1 MDGNVGEKLRPA
13 SSPDFVSFTVGR
25 ADVTC
30 ASHVAAAIRSVLDQ
44 GTLYGYAESHPAA
57 RPLAGRGV
65 AFAVTLPGEIE
76 RVVVRHNR
84 HGGLLASVRRDLFRP
99 PTRAPHELRMSEQ
112 LRASGVPTPLML
124 GYVVY
129 RVVPG
134 FVRAD
139 VFSRE
144 VPDSFDL
151 SAVLLAPE
159 PADVVQAWSATRR
172 LLRRLAEAGAR
183 HRDLNVK
190 NILLQRK
197 GAAAGR
203 GLDAYVLDVDRV
215 EFPADRAGVDEANIA
230 RLLRSARKWQQV
242 HGAAISDSELRD
254 LEALLRRPAQAVAST
269 RS

>member
-1 MDGNVGEKLRPA
+1 MDGEGHRSA

-30 ASHVAAAIRSVLDQ
+30 ASHVASAIRSVLDG
-44 GTLYGYAESHPAA
+44 GTLYGYAASHPGA
-57 RPLAGRGV
+57 RALAGRGV
-65 AFAVTLPGEIE
+65 AFAVTLPGDAE

-112 LRASGVPTPLML
+112 LRAAGVPTPVML
-124 GYVVY
+124 GYVLY
-129 RVVPG
+129 RVAPG
-134 FVRAD
+134 VVRAD

-151 SAVLLAPE
+151 SAILLAPE
-159 PADVVQAWSATRR
+159 PAEVVQAWSATRR
-172 LLRRLAEAGAR
+172 LVRRLAEAGAR

-197 GAAAGR
+197 AATAGQ

-215 EFPADRAGVDEANIA
+215 EFPADRATANDANIA

-242 HGAAISDSELRD
+242 HGAAISDAELREF
-254 LEALLRRPAQAVAST
+254 EALLRRPAQAVVNT